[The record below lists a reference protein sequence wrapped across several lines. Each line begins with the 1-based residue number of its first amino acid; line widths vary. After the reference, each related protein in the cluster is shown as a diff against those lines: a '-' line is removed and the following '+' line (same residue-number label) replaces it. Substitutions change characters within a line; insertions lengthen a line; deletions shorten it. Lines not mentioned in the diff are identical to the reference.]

1 MNGKL
6 KRTKVST
13 QDETLFEKS
22 SVAIEKLA
30 DADTVIGDPIIT
42 VSGSQ
47 VIPLSSV
54 TIVNLGGGGEYGDLK
69 TFKEAE
75 GFKLAGGN
83 GTVITV
89 KPKGFL
95 VDDGKGCRLLKMED
109 GPIETL
115 IEKTGELVHSIS
127 DNA

>member
-1 MNGKL
+1 MNAKL
-6 KRTKVST
+6 KKT
-13 QDETLFEKS
+13 QNNNAQFEKPAL
-22 SVAIEKLA
+22 AIEKLA
-30 DADTVIGDPIIT
+30 DADTVVGDPIT
-42 VSGSQ
+42 TASGAQ

-54 TIVNLGGGGEYGDLK
+54 TVVNLGGGGEYGDVK
-69 TFKEAE
+69 TFREAD

-95 VDDGKGCRLLKMED
+95 VDDGKQCRLLKLEEGAID
-109 GPIETL
+109 NL
-115 IEKTGELVHSIS
+115 IEKTGELVHKLS

>member
-1 MNGKL
+1 MSYKL
-6 KRTKVST
+6 KRNKK
-13 QDETLFEKS
+13 DEQFDKPS
-22 SVAIEKLA
+22 FQIDKLA
-30 DADTVIGDPIIT
+30 EADTVIGKPIIT

-54 TIVNLGGGGEYGDLK
+54 TVVNLGGGGEYGDVK
-69 TFKEAE
+69 TFRESE

-83 GTVITV
+83 GTVVTV

-95 VDDGKGCRLLKMED
+95 VDNGTECRLLKMED

-115 IEKTGELVHSIS
+115 IDKTGELVHKLT
-127 DNA
+127 DNV

>member
-1 MNGKL
+1 MNGKV
-6 KRTKVST
+6 KKA
-13 QDETLFEKS
+13 QEDNHFEKTAI
-22 SVAIEKLA
+22 AIEKLA
-30 DADTVIGDPIIT
+30 SANTVVGEALIT
-42 VSGSQ
+42 VSGAQ

-54 TIVNLGGGGEYGDLK
+54 TVVNMGGGGEYGDVK

-95 VDDGKGCRLLKMED
+95 VDDGNGCRLLKIDD
-109 GPIETL
+109 GAIDTL
-115 IEKTGELVHSIS
+115 IERTSELVHGIS
-127 DNA
+127 NGD

>member
-1 MNGKL
+1 MKL
-6 KRTKVST
+6 KRNKEKDFSEPSLAIDKV
-13 QDETLFEKS
+13 
-22 SVAIEKLA
+22 A
-30 DADTVIGDPIIT
+30 DANTVIGKSIIT
-42 VSGSQ
+42 VSGSE

-54 TIVNLGGGGEYGDLK
+54 TVVNLSGGGEYGDVK
-69 TFKEAE
+69 TFKQSD

-95 VDDGKGCRLLKMED
+95 VDDGHGCRLLKMEESALD
-109 GPIETL
+109 TL
-115 IEKTGELVHSIS
+115 VDKTGELVHKIS